1 MSQPGS
7 VEQQSRWTAEVLRRA
22 GAVLNGRMVGVWEV
36 TGSGTLVPLAANA
49 AEAHAWEV
57 TPEVGDAVKHMAMP
71 APPGSRWIAGLLPDG
86 GRWCVAPV
94 RHRVPDPPP
103 GARERR
109 SRERLALELA
119 GLCLGLSR
127 QVGGNGGPVP
137 PDVFERFMAQL
148 GSFSQD
154 LAGPLALARTAVV
167 RSSTVLGGGVP
178 KDDAQ
183 RERVLDDLR
192 AAARALEQAVT
203 LVRSVHERARAVLA
217 RGGEFDVVQVVWSC
231 VDGERPAAAL
241 KGAVLELKTLA
252 YVVSVLGSA
261 DSLRGAV
268 TGMIRAAV
276 EGLRGKPATIA
287 MALENV
293 GPVVR
298 LAVHAPGAAV
308 SDGEPAVAEIR
319 RAVETEFGGTLAIA
333 SDAGTGGGG
342 GATLTMALPVPS
354 HRFRD
359 PALWWER

>member
-1 MSQPGS
+1 MSQPAS

-36 TGSGTLVPLAANA
+36 AGSGSLVPLAANA

-57 TPEVGDAVKHMAMP
+57 TPEVGAALKKMTMP
-71 APPGSRWIAGLLPDG
+71 APPGSRWVAGLLEDG
-86 GRWCVAPV
+86 GGWCVAPV
-94 RHRVPDPPP
+94 RNRVPDPPP

-127 QVGGNGGPVP
+127 QASPGGPVE
-137 PDVFERFMAQL
+137 PDLFERFLAQL

-154 LAGPLALARTAVV
+154 IAGPLAVARTSVV
-167 RSSTVLGGGVP
+167 RSSTALGAQGTADAAAREHVL
-178 KDDAQ
+178 
-183 RERVLDDLR
+183 EDLR
-192 AAARALEQAVT
+192 TAARALEQAVT
-203 LVRSVHERARAVLA
+203 LVRTVHDRARAVLSH
-217 RGGEFDVVQVVWSC
+217 GGEFDVVQIIWSC
-231 VDGERPAAAL
+231 VDGERPQAAL
-241 KGAVLELKTLA
+241 QGATLELKTLA

-261 DSLRGAV
+261 DSLRGVVVAV
-268 TGMIRAAV
+268 IRAAV
-276 EGLRGKPATIA
+276 QGLRGKPGTVA

-298 LAVHAPGAAV
+298 LVVRAPGAA
-308 SDGEPAVAEIR
+308 PAAAE
-319 RAVETEFGGTLAIA
+319 AALAGPKKTVETDFGGTLSLA
-333 SDAGTGGGG
+333 SDAAA
-342 GATLTMALPVPS
+342 ATYTMALPVPS

>member
-1 MSQPGS
+1 MTHPGS

-36 TGSGTLVPLAANA
+36 AGSGTLVPLAANA
-49 AEAHAWEV
+49 AESHAWEV
-57 TPEVGDAVKHMAMP
+57 TPEVGAAVQAIKMP
-71 APPGSRWIAGLLPDG
+71 SPAGSRWVAGLLADG
-86 GRWCVAPV
+86 DRWCVAPV
-94 RHRVPDPPP
+94 RNRVPDPPP

-127 QVGGNGGPVP
+127 QVGGDGGPVT
-137 PDVFERFMAQL
+137 PDIFERFMAQL

-154 LAGPLALARTAVV
+154 IAGPLAEARTAVA
-167 RSSTVLGGGVP
+167 RGSAALGGETA
-178 KDDAQ
+178 AQ
-183 RERVLDDLR
+183 PAERD
-192 AAARALEQAVT
+192 RALEELRKASRALEHAVT

-217 RGGEFDVVQVVWSC
+217 HGGEFDVVQVVWSC
-231 VDGERPAAAL
+231 VDSERPPAAL

-268 TGMIRAAV
+268 SAMIRTAV
-276 EGLRGKPATIA
+276 QGLQGRSATIA

-298 LAVHAPGAAV
+298 LTVRAPGAAIPGG
-308 SDGEPAVAEIR
+308 DAAVAEIR
-319 RAVETEFGGTLAIA
+319 RTVESEFGGTFQATSEPA
-333 SDAGTGGGG
+333 T
-342 GATLTMALPVPS
+342 GATMTMALPVPS

>member
-1 MSQPGS
+1 MSQPAS

-36 TGSGTLVPLAANA
+36 AGTGSLVPLAANA

-57 TPEVGDAVKHMAMP
+57 TPEVGTALKRMTMP
-71 APPGSRWIAGLLPDG
+71 APPGSRWVAGQLHNG
-86 GRWCVAPV
+86 GGWCVAPV
-94 RHRVPDPPP
+94 RDRVPDPPP

-127 QVGGNGGPVP
+127 QAAPGGPVE
-137 PDVFERFMAQL
+137 PDVFERFLAQL

-154 LAGPLALARTAVV
+154 IAGPLAVARTSVV
-167 RSSTVLGGGVP
+167 RTSTALGGAGEV
-178 KDDAQ
+178 DAAG
-183 RERVLDDLR
+183 RERVLEDLR
-192 AAARALEQAVT
+192 TAARALEQAVT
-203 LVRSVHERARAVLA
+203 LVRTVHDRARAVLA
-217 RGGEFDVVQVVWSC
+217 HGGEFDVVQVIWAC
-231 VDGERPAAAL
+231 VDGERPQAAL
-241 KGAVLELKTLA
+241 QGATLELKTLA

-261 DSLRGAV
+261 ESLRGAV
-268 TGMIRAAV
+268 TTLIRAAV
-276 EGLRGKPATIA
+276 QGLRGKPGTIA

-298 LAVHAPGAAV
+298 LAVRAPGAALAGG
-308 SDGEPAVAEIR
+308 DAALAAAR
-319 RAVETEFGGTLAIA
+319 KTVETEFGGTLALA
-333 SDAGTGGGG
+333 ADAA